1 MSMEERHKRVERSKK
16 TIFTNNFIGGIAW
29 GLGVTV
35 GLTVFLALLAFI
47 ANRIDFVPI
56 IGDFTQNVINYILEN
71 SAQPPSVVQ

>member
-1 MSMEERHKRVERSKK
+1 VEEKHLNVHRKKR

-35 GLTVFLALLAFI
+35 GLSVFLALLAFV

-56 IGDFTQNVINYILEN
+56 IGDFTSDIINYILAN
-71 SAQPPSVVQ
+71 SGQIPG